1 MPRQIENPATPSE
14 YVDGL
19 RSLRGRDSPNSY
31 INSDDVTVTVM
42 ESGNPAY
49 RIKGVDTRT
58 RGPVGCLVVA
68 AVFVAGM
75 CTGAALI
82 DSPAPITVETA
93 TSPTVSPTPTSRRT
107 KPAPAPKPPMP
118 AACQRALDGASKYL
132 DSAARISDAGSR
144 QHDILSEA
152 YTAIIAR
159 DWRKLNDLSER
170 QNAMERELVGD
181 KGEMLPA
188 QPSLMKDL
196 ATCRSQLS

>member
-19 RSLRGRDSPNSY
+19 RSLGARNSY
-31 INSDDVTVTVM
+31 INSDDVTVTVT

-49 RIKGVDTRT
+49 RVKGVDTHLP
-58 RGPVGCLVVA
+58 GPVRCLVVA
-68 AVFVAGM
+68 AIFAAGM
-75 CTGAALI
+75 GTGAVLI
-82 DSPAPITVETA
+82 GGPEPATVETA
-93 TSPTVSPTPTSRRT
+93 TSPTVSPSPTSGRT
-107 KPAPAPKPPMP
+107 KPAPAPKPSMP
-118 AACQRALDGASKYL
+118 AACQRALDGTAKYL
-132 DSAARISDAGSR
+132 DSAARISDAGSQ

-159 DWRKLNDLSER
+159 DWRKLNELAER

-181 KGEMLPA
+181 KGEVLPK